1 MATRSQDQYRDIGAL
16 GYVFITY
23 SKSSP
28 SGLDVPVR
36 RACFPSTLSM
46 VEYLRLLAQRSSIY
60 SRRRFLHPHAKGE
73 AVVYP

>member
-1 MATRSQDQYRDIGAL
+1 VAISISFEYGRFGL
-16 GYVFITY
+16 HVTY

-46 VEYLRLLAQRSSIY
+46 VEYLEGRLAPSQGCAKGVNI
-60 SRRRFLHPHAKGE
+60 HPHAKRE
-73 AVVYP
+73 AVVHP